1 MIVVETSAL
10 IAILQEEPEAPQFLK
25 AITAN
30 DCVVSTVTVY
40 EAGVV
45 INARR
50 GAEGVTNLLEFIE
63 ASGIEVRAFSADLM
77 RSAIAAYQVHGRG
90 TGAPARLNLG
100 DCAAY
105 ALAKSLDAP
114 LLFKGNDFAATDIEP
129 AA

>member
-25 AITAN
+25 IITTN
-30 DCVVSTVTVY
+30 DCVVSAVTLY

-50 GAEGVTNLLEFIE
+50 GAVGVANLLEFTE
-63 ASGIEVRAFSADLM
+63 AGGIEVRPFTVDLM
-77 RSAIAAYQVHGRG
+77 WAAIAYQAHGRG
-90 TGAPARLNLG
+90 TGSPARLNLG

-114 LLFKGNDFAATDIEP
+114 LLFKGNDFAATDVRRAI
-129 AA
+129 